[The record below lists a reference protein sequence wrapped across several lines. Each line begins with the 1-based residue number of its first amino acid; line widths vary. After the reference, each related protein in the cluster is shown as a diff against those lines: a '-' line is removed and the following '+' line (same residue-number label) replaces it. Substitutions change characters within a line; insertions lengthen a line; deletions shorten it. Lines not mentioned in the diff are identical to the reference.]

1 MADRRSILLVED
13 NPGDALLIQEMIG
26 ASLAAEAWEV
36 TWVQRLDQAARTL
49 GDRAFDV
56 ALLDLSLADSA
67 GLATC
72 DELLSIHPALPFVV
86 LTGNRDEATGVAA
99 VRRGAQDFLVK
110 GRFDGALLKRVIQYS
125 IERQRLL
132 QELRNLALV
141 DPLTGLYNRRGFDT
155 VAEQHLRVA
164 RRSGKG
170 AFCIFCDVD
179 GLKRI
184 NDTSGH
190 RAGDEALCLVA
201 AALRDALRRSDV
213 LARLGGDEFAV
224 LGIET
229 GGAYEDVLVSRIQ
242 EALNERTRLASLAF
256 PVDVSLG
263 LARADAETNTSLS
276 GLLDAADQAMYAAR
290 NVVRS

>member
-1 MADRRSILLVED
+1 MTERRRILLVED
-13 NPGDALLIQEMIG
+13 NPGDALLIQQMIG
-26 ASLAAEAWEV
+26 ASLDAEAWEV

-49 GDRAFDV
+49 GDSVFEV
-56 ALLDLSLADSA
+56 ALLDLSLSDSV

-72 DELLSIHPALPFVV
+72 DELLSLHPELPFVV
-86 LTGNRDEATGVAA
+86 LTGDRDEATGVAA
-99 VRRGAQDFLVK
+99 VRRGAQDFLQK

-125 IERQRLL
+125 IERQRLIL
-132 QELRNLALV
+132 ELRNLALV

-155 VAEQHLRVA
+155 VADQHLRVA

-184 NDTSGH
+184 NDTHGH
-190 RAGDEALCLVA
+190 SAGDEALCLVA
-201 AALRDALRRSDV
+201 GALRDALRRSDV

-229 GGAYEDVLVSRIQ
+229 GGAYEDVLAGRIQ
-242 EALNERTRLASLAF
+242 EALTERTRLASLAF
-256 PVDVSLG
+256 SVDVSLG
-263 LARADAETNTSLS
+263 LARVGADANSNLS
-276 GLLDAADQAMYAAR
+276 DLLDSADRAMYAAR
-290 NVVRS
+290 GAVRS